1 MQMRQFGSA
10 AGQRRPT
17 FRSLQGRGSGL
28 VVRAA
33 MVTAEKATRKPAFPF
48 TKIAGQED
56 MKLALLLNVVDPNIG
71 GVLIMGDRGTAKS
84 VSVRGSGPP
93 CAPGR
98 LPAAVRSPLAR
109 RAGAAERGRLAAS
122 GPRRP
127 SAPGSQIAS
136 ASARAA
142 R

>member
-1 MQMRQFGSA
+1 
-10 AGQRRPT
+10 
-17 FRSLQGRGSGL
+17 
-28 VVRAA
+28 
-33 MVTAEKATRKPAFPF
+33 
-48 TKIAGQED
+48 

-122 GPRRP
+122 GPRR
-127 SAPGSQIAS
+127 
-136 ASARAA
+136 RLAA
-142 R
+142 RSPQPQHAPPADAPLPGPCPRRCAPWWTCCPRWRWSRATPSTPRPLTPS